1 MCRAGALDGK
11 RWRAGADGGVA
22 AAAATAAAAA
32 ATAAAGSRVA
42 TAAAGSRA
50 ATAAAGA
57 AVTAAAEAVT
67 AAAAAAMVAV
77 EGHEA
82 ADTAAAAAC
91 LCRALRCRGGARAGG
106 GSRPPPRYAG
116 TGEGKRAG
124 ERVLAWWPGCVLGRV
139 CLCVCV
145 NCRIEIIESGVIN
158 DKIGSAKSGPTGS
171 ITLSLL
177 IGDKYWGFPG
187 KTNYA
192 RKSYTFSP

>member
-32 ATAAAGSRVA
+32 ATAAAGSR
-42 TAAAGSRA
+42 A

-57 AVTAAAEAVT
+57 AATAAAEAT
-67 AAAAAAMVAV
+67 AAAVVAMAAAAV
-77 EGHEA
+77 GTEA
-82 ADTAAAAAC
+82 AATAAAAAC
-91 LCRALRCRGGARAGG
+91 LCRAPRCRGGARAGG

-116 TGEGKRAG
+116 SGEGKRAG
-124 ERVLAWWPGCVLGRV
+124 ERVLAWWRGCVLGRV

-145 NCRIEIIESGVIN
+145 NSLIEIIESGVIN
-158 DKIGSAKSGPTGS
+158 DKIDSAKSGPTGS

-177 IGDKYWGFPG
+177 IGDKCWGFPG

-192 RKSYTFSP
+192 RKSCTFSP